1 MSSDFS
7 VKPAGAPVVQPAD
20 DAIATDHAISVVYP
34 VVDNRTSLMLQPFP
48 DQAGLRRRAYLRAL
62 DLAGRTAARL
72 LVTDRMA

>member
-1 MSSDFS
+1 MSADFS
-7 VKPAGAPVVQPAD
+7 VKPPGEPVAQPAN
-20 DAIATDHAISVVYP
+20 DAIAADHAVSIVYP
-34 VVDNRTSLMLQPFP
+34 VVDNRTSLVMQPFP

>member
-1 MSSDFS
+1 MSADFS
-7 VKPAGAPVVQPAD
+7 VKPAGAPVVQPAN
-20 DAIATDHAISVVYP
+20 DAIATDRAVSIVYP